1 MNTIIE
7 LSERARKTLKFHS
20 IIAFLFSA
28 IASTAAVAQPKPM
41 QHCEGVYEFYGHPS
55 LPSRRGSG
63 LRILFFIGERES
75 MLRCFEHSRMA
86 TAFPLEDQLNSG
98 RYRDN
103 DEQLLRSTAI
113 ELGLNDPYIANGGI

>member
-7 LSERARKTLKFHS
+7 SVERARKTLKFH
-20 IIAFLFSA
+20 IVITFLFSA
-28 IASTAAVAQPKPM
+28 IASSAAVAQPKPM
-41 QHCEGVYEFYGHPS
+41 QHCEGVYEFYGLPFPPS
-55 LPSRRGSG
+55 SRSSG

-86 TAFPLEDQLNSG
+86 TASPLEEQLNSG
-98 RYRDN
+98 RYERDN
-103 DEQLLRSTAI
+103 ELLRNTAI

>member
-7 LSERARKTLKFHS
+7 SVERARKTLKLHS

-55 LPSRRGSG
+55 PPSSRGSG

-86 TAFPLEDQLNSG
+86 TASPLEKQLNSG
-98 RYRDN
+98 RYERDN
-103 DEQLLRSTAI
+103 ELLRSTVI

>member
-7 LSERARKTLKFHS
+7 SVERARKTLKFH
-20 IIAFLFSA
+20 IVITFLFSA
-28 IASTAAVAQPKPM
+28 IASSAAVAQPKPM

-55 LPSRRGSG
+55 PPSSRGSG

-75 MLRCFEHSRMA
+75 MLKCFEHSRMA
-86 TAFPLEDQLNSG
+86 TASPLEEQLDSG
-98 RYRDN
+98 RYERDN
-103 DEQLLRSTAI
+103 ELLRSTAT